1 MVKLVLHSEEA
12 RDRLK
17 EGVDIL
23 ANAVKVTLGPKGRN
37 VIIDKNYITPHI
49 TKDGVT
55 VASSIN
61 LDERVPNMGCTL
73 LKSIAK
79 KTAEEAG
86 DGTTT
91 SIVIA
96 QALFDAGL
104 REIEKNKINSIDIQK
119 GMKLASTKIIEKI
132 QEMSK
137 PIASID
143 ELKNIALMSSNGD
156 EEIANLIS
164 NLVYETGPKG
174 NIIVQDSDNYTTY
187 SEFVDGIRFDCGYTS
202 WYFCNKPEEQKCE
215 YENPLI
221 LVSQDKISSFGP
233 IAKFVEYAFKNNRP
247 LIIIT
252 EELVGE
258 AMAVLLLNVKQKGL
272 KACVV
277 SAPGFANNRK
287 ELLEDIAVVT
297 GSKLFGDYTGN
308 PFHHQDIT
316 ALGTCNKII
325 IDRAN
330 TTFFINDN
338 VRPAIDERIVQI
350 EGHKLLN
357 DNHKL
362 IKDKF
367 DNRIAALRGKV
378 AVVNV
383 GGFTETEVKEKKD
396 RVDDTIRASK
406 AALEE
411 GYVEGS
417 GITYIN
423 AVLACNYDSSISMNQ
438 GMRIGFDIVTNAVRQ
453 VFNQVALN
461 CGKIPEV
468 ILSKFSPAR
477 TIDFEKNTQTSERIT
492 NGYDFRNDV
501 YCNLIET
508 GIIDPTKVLRVALEN
523 AVSIVCLML
532 TTEAVVMNKLTELDM
547 DALRQPKHLNGKQ
560 ME

>member
-73 LKSIAK
+73 LKDIAL

-104 REIEKNKINSIDIQK
+104 REIEKNKVNSIDIQK
-119 GMKLASTKIIEKI
+119 GMKLASTKLIEKI
-132 QEMSK
+132 KEMSK
-137 PIASID
+137 PIANIS

-164 NLVYETGPKG
+164 DIVYKTGPKG

-233 IAKFVEYAFKNNRP
+233 IAKFVSYAYENNRP

-297 GSKLFGDYTGN
+297 KSKLFGDYTGN
-308 PFHHQDIT
+308 PFHHQDIK
-316 ALGTCNKII
+316 ALGTCSKVI

-330 TTFFINDN
+330 TTFFTNDDVKSDIN
-338 VRPAIDERIVQI
+338 ERIVQI
-350 EGHKLLN
+350 EGHKALN

-367 DNRIAALRGKV
+367 DNRIASLRGKV
-378 AVVNV
+378 AVINV

-396 RVDDTIRASK
+396 RIDDAIRASQ

-411 GYVEGS
+411 GYVSGS

-423 AVLACNYDSSISMNQ
+423 AANKLAIDFSIAMNE
-438 GMRIGFDIVTNAVRQ
+438 GMQIGYNIVMKAVNQ
-453 VFNQVALN
+453 VFNQVSIN
-461 CGKIPEV
+461 CGHVPEV
-468 ILSKFSPAR
+468 ILSKTPLHS
-477 TIDFEKNTQTSERIT
+477 FENSVQ
-492 NGYDFRNDV
+492 GYDFRQDR
-501 YCNLIET
+501 YCDLIES
-508 GIIDPTKVLRVALEN
+508 GIIDPAKVLRVALEN

-532 TTEAVVMNKLTELDM
+532 TTEAIVMNKLTELDR
-547 DALRQPKHLNGKQ
+547 DALKQPRHLNGKQ